1 MLVNGP
7 EDVNLLLLD
16 GGSGLAT
23 ELLLD
28 LSWFELFLAM
38 MHRKVLEQVKWRT
51 SLNLVP

>member
-16 GGSGLAT
+16 GGSGL
-23 ELLLD
+23 D
-28 LSWFELFLAM
+28 LSWFEMFLAR
-38 MHRKVLEQVKWRT
+38 MHRKVLEKDKWRT